1 MKNKRQ
7 IIGNTLLAIG
17 IVLLIGAGVL
27 FVFNMAESNRQAS
40 DSLEITTRL
49 KSMIVP
55 DGSTETSDSAGE
67 STKTSAPEVQKTV
80 EIDGALYDGIL
91 SIPAIEL
98 EMAVYDTWND
108 NYLRKSICRYY
119 GSTYTNDLVIAGHN
133 YRSGFGKLKKLNAG
147 DEVFFTGVDGTVT
160 SYVVKQVEVLDG
172 TDISG
177 MLSGGWDLSLYTCT
191 YGGEARLTVRCEARQ

>member
-1 MKNKRQ
+1 MKNKRK
-7 IIGNTLLAIG
+7 IIGNTLLTIG

-27 FVFNMAESNRQAS
+27 FVYNMAESNRQAS
-40 DSLEITTRL
+40 DSLEITTKL

-55 DGSTETSDSAGE
+55 DESGETSVSDEKTEASTPDS
-67 STKTSAPEVQKTV
+67 QKTV
-80 EIDGALYDGIL
+80 EIDGSLYDGIL
-91 SIPAIEL
+91 SIPAIDL
-98 EMAVYDTWND
+98 EMAVYDAWND
-108 NYLRKSICRYY
+108 TYLRKSICRYY

-133 YRSGFGKLKKLNAG
+133 YRSGFGKLKKLNPG
-147 DEVFFTGVDGTVT
+147 DDVFFTGVDGTVT

-191 YGGEARLTVRCEARQ
+191 YGGQARLTVRCEARR

>member
-17 IVLLIGAGVL
+17 IVLLIGAGIL
-27 FVFNMAESNRQAS
+27 FVYNMAESNRQAS
-40 DSLEITTRL
+40 DSLEITTKL

-55 DGSTETSDSAGE
+55 DESGETSVSDEKTEASTPDS
-67 STKTSAPEVQKTV
+67 QKTV
-80 EIDGALYDGIL
+80 EIDGSLYDGIL

-133 YRSGFGKLKKLNAG
+133 YRSGFGKLKKLNPG
-147 DEVFFTGVDGTVT
+147 DDVFFTGVDGTVT

-191 YGGEARLTVRCEARQ
+191 YGGQARLTVRCEARR

>member
-1 MKNKRQ
+1 MKNKRK
-7 IIGNTLLAIG
+7 IIGNTLLTIG

-27 FVFNMAESNRQAS
+27 FVYNMAESNRQAS
-40 DSLEITTRL
+40 DSLEITTKL

-55 DGSTETSDSAGE
+55 DESGETSVSDEITEASTPDS
-67 STKTSAPEVQKTV
+67 QKTV
-80 EIDGALYDGIL
+80 EIDGSLYDGIL

-133 YRSGFGKLKKLNAG
+133 YRSGFGKLKKLNPG
-147 DEVFFTGVDGTVT
+147 DDVFFTGVDGTVT

-191 YGGEARLTVRCEARQ
+191 YGGQARLTVRCEARR